1 MYKGDEIQKIF
12 KTDLSILSI
21 FCLSTEIF
29 NFVYQTYSGSYLR
42 YCELFEV
49 DQVNAFWPI
58 NWFGYFIKLPKA
70 VDDHLYEL

>member
-49 DQVNAFWPI
+49 D
-58 NWFGYFIKLPKA
+58 
-70 VDDHLYEL
+70 